1 MDEQVMVNYDVFNGD
16 TDGIFA
22 RHQLRLAIPLDTVN
36 ISGVKR
42 DVNLLRHVKP
52 AKGDLVTVMDISHAK
67 NRKDVLRILESGARV
82 EYFDHHDPSELID
95 HPNITYHIDTDPH
108 MTTGRIVDSHV
119 NGKNHIWA
127 VATAFGDNHFDLAYE
142 LATAEGLDHEK
153 TKLLKEIGLAINY
166 NSYGKTE
173 KDLFAAPLLV
183 SEMLE
188 DCGEDVFA
196 ISEHEI
202 FSTLVSNFR
211 SDMSTA
217 SCQEPYSIHEK
228 GVIYKFPDEEWSH
241 RIMGTFGNHLV
252 NSNKDLACAIAV
264 TNSDKTYR
272 VSVRSS
278 LNNPYGAGNL
288 CKAFGGGGREKAG
301 GINNLEERDLDK
313 FKNEFGKVF
322 S

>member
-52 AKGDLVTVMDISHAK
+52 VKGDLVTVMDISHAK

-127 VATAFGDNHFDLAYE
+127 IATAFGDNHFDLAYE
-142 LATAEGLDHEK
+142 LATVEA
-153 TKLLKEIGLAINY
+153 
-166 NSYGKTE
+166 
-173 KDLFAAPLLV
+173 
-183 SEMLE
+183 
-188 DCGEDVFA
+188 
-196 ISEHEI
+196 
-202 FSTLVSNFR
+202 
-211 SDMSTA
+211 
-217 SCQEPYSIHEK
+217 
-228 GVIYKFPDEEWSH
+228 
-241 RIMGTFGNHLV
+241 
-252 NSNKDLACAIAV
+252 
-264 TNSDKTYR
+264 
-272 VSVRSS
+272 
-278 LNNPYGAGNL
+278 
-288 CKAFGGGGREKAG
+288 
-301 GINNLEERDLDK
+301 
-313 FKNEFGKVF
+313 
-322 S
+322 